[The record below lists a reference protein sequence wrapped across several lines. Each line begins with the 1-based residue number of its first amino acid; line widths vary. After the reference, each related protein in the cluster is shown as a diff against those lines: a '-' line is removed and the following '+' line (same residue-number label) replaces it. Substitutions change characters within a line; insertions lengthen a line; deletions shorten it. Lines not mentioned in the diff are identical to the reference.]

1 MKLAVMQPYLFPY
14 IGYWQLINAVDYF
27 VIYDDVNFIKK
38 SFINRNSVLVNSESK
53 LITLELLGASQNK
66 QINEIEVGNNS
77 EKVLKTIELN
87 YKRAPYFESAFP
99 VFNKVLR
106 NNEKNLAKYIGFSLI
121 NISEYLGIK
130 TKFLYSS
137 NIKKNNDLTAHEKI
151 LEIAKILK
159 ASHYINPIGGK
170 NIYDKDIFAKKNID
184 LSFLSPSFIEYKQF
198 NDKFEPNLSIVD
210 IMMFNNKKEIAS
222 SFLRYE
228 LI

>member
-38 SFINRNSVLVNSESK
+38 SFINRNSVLVNNESK
-53 LITLELLGASQNK
+53 LITLELFGASQNK
-66 QINEIEVGNNS
+66 QINEIEVGNNF

-106 NNEKNLAKYIGFSLI
+106 NKEKNLAKYIGFSLI

-184 LSFLSPSFIEYKQF
+184 LSFLSPSYIEYKQF
-198 NDKFEPNLSIVD
+198 NDKFEPNLSIID

>member
-198 NDKFEPNLSIVD
+198 NDKFEPNLSIID

>member
-66 QINEIEVGNNS
+66 KINEIEVGNNS